1 MLIAG
6 TLAIGGEL
14 HEGWIEVEGPSI
26 ARCEPGD
33 PPSEPDVRHDGVVA
47 PGFVDLQVNGAA
59 GHDAA
64 GSAEDLDAVDAAML
78 AHGVTTYVAVLA
90 SPDAELAARAMPEL
104 ERRSADPASP
114 LAGVHFEGPYI
125 SREYIGA
132 HPPERVTDPPEH
144 VPDWM
149 RSPALAVV
157 TIAPELTG
165 AAGLIAELDRLGVMV
180 SLGHSGATAW
190 ETRAAADAGARM
202 VTHIFNAMTPIH
214 HRETRLPGA
223 ALTDD
228 RLLISVLSDNV
239 HVAAPALELVRR
251 AAGDRVV
258 LVSDA
263 TPGAHA
269 PPGRYSMSDVEIVRH
284 DDGSIRTPD
293 GRLAGSA
300 LTLDAHARLWA
311 SLTSASL
318 AEAIQAATERP
329 ASLIGRSARLDRGAP
344 ADVVLLDGRTTE
356 VVSVMRH
363 GRWLDNAASGG

>member
-1 MLIAG
+1 M
-6 TLAIGGEL
+6 
-14 HEGWIEVEGPSI
+14 
-26 ARCEPGD
+26 AR
-33 PPSEPDVRHDGVVA
+33 
-47 PGFVDLQVNGAA
+47 
-59 GHDAA
+59 
-64 GSAEDLDAVDAAML
+64 
-78 AHGVTTYVAVLA
+78 
-90 SPDAELAARAMPEL
+90 RAMPEL

-132 HPPERVTDPPEH
+132 HPPERVTEVPDH
-144 VPDWM
+144 VPEWM

-157 TIAPELTG
+157 TIAPELPG
-165 AAGLIAELDRLGVMV
+165 AAALIAELDRLGVMV

-223 ALTDD
+223 ALTDE
-228 RLLISVLSDNV
+228 RLLVSVLSDNV

-269 PPGRYSMSDVEIVRH
+269 APGRYVMSDVEIVREE
-284 DDGSIRTPD
+284 DGSIRTPD

-300 LTLDAHARLWA
+300 LTLDAHVRLWA
-311 SLTSASL
+311 SLTSATL
-318 AEAIQAATERP
+318 GEAIQGATERP
-329 ASLIGRSARLDRGAP
+329 ASLIGGSAGFGIPGRPSFWIRQANGHPLSGPTHIAFHATDRARVDRFHEAALAAGGTDNGPPGLRPYHPTYYGA
-344 ADVVLLDGRTTE
+344 
-356 VVSVMRH
+356 
-363 GRWLDNAASGG
+363 